1 MVNRR
6 ISSDLK
12 EAAIRMWEH
21 GWELSDICAALI
33 VSPRSMYRWRALFD
47 ELGRVT
53 KPPSVLRGR
62 PRIIGS
68 LAIQACRDVY
78 SRNPDTYLKELQWYL
93 AIHHDLAISIPALH
107 SNLEKAGLTRKVLQ
121 KIAEER
127 DEQLRTDF
135 KNCIQN
141 PQFFSGT
148 GREFVTVDES
158 SKNDHTTA
166 RRYGRAPIGLPA
178 QITDVFIRGTR
189 YSLVAALST
198 NGYIAAKAIEGSYD
212 AAEFFSFILD
222 DVVPQM
228 NAYPGDQSV
237 LIMDNARIHHNEALK
252 EALNSQGIMLIY
264 LPPYSPDLN
273 PIEESFSTWKAYLQ
287 ANGVLIRTHDDP
299 ILALLDSCGCI
310 TAEMAVGWFRHAG
323 YIIEHVT

>member
-148 GREFVTVDES
+148 GREF
-158 SKNDHTTA
+158 
-166 RRYGRAPIGLPA
+166 
-178 QITDVFIRGTR
+178 ITDVFIRGTR

-252 EALNSQGIMLIY
+252 EALN
-264 LPPYSPDLN
+264 
-273 PIEESFSTWKAYLQ
+273 
-287 ANGVLIRTHDDP
+287 
-299 ILALLDSCGCI
+299 
-310 TAEMAVGWFRHAG
+310 
-323 YIIEHVT
+323 